1 MVHGGGV
8 RRGGEKEQK
17 GGLHVKINYGAKD
30 LDGGTGGTRLNQ
42 DFFEYVQVVGE
53 L

>member
-17 GGLHVKINYGAKD
+17 GGLQGFAA
-30 LDGGTGGTRLNQ
+30 GGTGGTRLNQ
-42 DFFEYVQVVGE
+42 DFFD
-53 L
+53 LR